1 MDLTLDE
8 HKLLADFHRLSPEGK
23 KELLD
28 YAAFLVAKY
37 HGGEPAAATTA
48 GNQCS
53 LDKRGECRPE
63 AAKEPIFTE

>member
-37 HGGEPAAATTA
+37 QGGEPAAERG

-53 LDKRGECRPE
+53 IDKRGECRPE